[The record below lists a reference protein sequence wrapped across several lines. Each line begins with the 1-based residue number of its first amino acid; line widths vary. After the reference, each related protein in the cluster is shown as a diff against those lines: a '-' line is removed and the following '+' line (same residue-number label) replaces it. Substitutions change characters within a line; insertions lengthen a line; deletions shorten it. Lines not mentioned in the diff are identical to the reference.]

1 MVASRPRLRYTK
13 GMNGTSGAES
23 TTPAEVLAALIHDWI
38 KYMEMRLL
46 SIRWDEAPEDVER
59 IVSRALDETRTV
71 GADNRSSQQ
80 LWDAAR
86 AQLLAAGEPAL
97 LEVVTRVDSDLA
109 ALLAIRAWDRDALVA
124 RAAEV
129 ERLVRAP
136 GRRLRDAYFVVA
148 DEGSE

>member
-1 MVASRPRLRYTK
+1 
-13 GMNGTSGAES
+13 MNGTSGAES

-46 SIRWDEAPEDVER
+46 SIRWEEAPQDVER
-59 IVSRALDETRTV
+59 IVARALDETRTV
-71 GADNRSSQQ
+71 GADTRGSQQ

-86 AQLLAAGEPAL
+86 AELLATQDPAL
-97 LEVVTRVDSDLA
+97 TEVVGRVDADLA
-109 ALLAIRAWDRDALVA
+109 ALLAIRDWDRDTLVA

-148 DEGSE
+148 DEDAE